1 MITLD
6 KIWFLER
13 CDWIYKNRCKLQ
25 NRLCADFVV
34 SGFVINAFASP
45 YYSYKIDKIKLGNL
59 IKLWNNGFVYNDLPL
74 IHYSQSYGNNSTNI
88 AYINNGKLVNQTFAY
103 NDEQKY
109 IPNEDVKLILKDL
122 RTSVNKWH
130 FADLISCL

>member
-6 KIWFLER
+6 KIWFLEH
-13 CDWIYKNRCKLQ
+13 CDWIYKNRYKLQ

-88 AYINNGKLVNQTFAY
+88 AYIDNGKLVNQTFSY

-109 IPNEDVKLILKDL
+109 IPNEYVKEILKSL
-122 RTSVNKWH
+122 RKSILNI
-130 FADLISCL
+130 DIL

>member
-6 KIWFLER
+6 KIWFLEH
-13 CDWIYKNRCKLQ
+13 CDWIYKNRYKLQ

-88 AYINNGKLVNQTFAY
+88 AYIAGGKLVNQTFAY
-103 NDEQKY
+103 HDEQKY
-109 IPNEDVKLILKDL
+109 IPNEYVKEILKSL
-122 RTSVNKWH
+122 RKSILNI
-130 FADLISCL
+130 DIL

>member
-6 KIWFLER
+6 KTWFLAH
-13 CDWIYKNRCKLQ
+13 CDWIYNNRYKLQ
-25 NRLCADFVV
+25 ERVCADFVV

-45 YYSYKIDKIKLGNL
+45 YCSYKIDKITVGNL

-103 NDEQKY
+103 HDEQKY
-109 IPNEDVKLILKDL
+109 VPIDDVKEILKSL
-122 RTSVNKWH
+122 RKYNNIK
-130 FADLISCL
+130 LIIL

>member
-6 KIWFLER
+6 KTWFLAH
-13 CDWIYKNRCKLQ
+13 CDWIYQNRYKLQ
-25 NRLCADFVV
+25 ERVCADFVV

-45 YYSYKIDKIKLGNL
+45 YCSYKIDKITVGNL
-59 IKLWNNGFVYNDLPL
+59 IKLWNNGFVYNNLPL
-74 IHYSQSYGNNSTNI
+74 IHYHQAYGNNSTHI

-122 RTSVNKWH
+122 RK
-130 FADLISCL
+130 IY

>member
-6 KIWFLER
+6 KTWFLEH
-13 CDWIYKNRCKLQ
+13 CDWIYKNRYKLQ

-34 SGFVINAFASP
+34 SGFIINAFASP
-45 YYSYKIDKIKLGNL
+45 YYSYKIDKIKLVNL

-88 AYINNGKLVNQTFAY
+88 AYIAGGKLVNQTFAY

-109 IPNEDVKLILKDL
+109 IPNEDVKEILKSL
-122 RTSVNKWH
+122 RKSILNI
-130 FADLISCL
+130 DIL

>member
-6 KIWFLER
+6 KIWFLEH
-13 CDWIYKNRCKLQ
+13 CDWIYKNRYKLQ

-88 AYINNGKLVNQTFAY
+88 TYMDNGKLINQTFAY
-103 NDEQKY
+103 NDKQKY
-109 IPNEDVKLILKDL
+109 IPNEDVKEILKSL
-122 RTSVNKWH
+122 RKSILNI
-130 FADLISCL
+130 DIL

>member
-6 KIWFLER
+6 KIWFLEH
-13 CDWIYKNRCKLQ
+13 CDWIYKNRDKLQ

-88 AYINNGKLVNQTFAY
+88 SYINNGKLVNQTFAY

-109 IPNEDVKLILKDL
+109 IPTDEVKLIFRNL
-122 RTSVNKWH
+122 RNSK
-130 FADLISCL
+130 L

>member
-1 MITLD
+1 MITVD
-6 KIWFLER
+6 KTWFLEH
-13 CDWIYKNRCKLQ
+13 CDWIYNNRYKLQ
-25 NRLCADFVV
+25 ERVCADFVV

-45 YYSYKIDKIKLGNL
+45 YYSYCIDKIKLGTL
-59 IKLWNNGFVYNDLPL
+59 IKLWNSGFVYNDLPL

-109 IPNEDVKLILKDL
+109 IPNEEVKEILRDL
-122 RTSVNKWH
+122 RK
-130 FADLISCL
+130 

>member
-1 MITLD
+1 MITVD
-6 KIWFLER
+6 KTWFLAH
-13 CDWIYKNRCKLQ
+13 CDWIYQNRYKLE

-45 YYSYKIDKIKLGNL
+45 YYSYCIDKITVRNL
-59 IKLWNNGFVYNDLPL
+59 IKLWNNGFVYNNLPL

-88 AYINNGKLVNQTFAY
+88 AYIDNGKLVNQTFAY

-109 IPNEDVKLILKDL
+109 IPNEYVKEILKEL
-122 RTSVNKWH
+122 RK
-130 FADLISCL
+130 

>member
-13 CDWIYKNRCKLQ
+13 CDWIYKNRYKLE

-59 IKLWNNGFVYNDLPL
+59 IKLWNNGFVYNNLPL
-74 IHYSQSYGNNSTNI
+74 IHYSQSYGNNSIHI
-88 AYINNGKLVNQTFAY
+88 AYIYRGKVFRHRFLW
-103 NDEQKY
+103 NDEKKY
-109 IPNEDVKLILKDL
+109 VPNEEVKLIFRNL
-122 RTSVNKWH
+122 RKSK
-130 FADLISCL
+130 L

>member
-34 SGFVINAFASP
+34 SGFVINAFACP
-45 YYSYKIDKIKLGNL
+45 YCSYKIDKITVGNL
-59 IKLWNNGFVYNDLPL
+59 IKLWNNGFVYQNLPL

-109 IPNEDVKLILKDL
+109 IPNEDVKLILRDL
-122 RTSVNKWH
+122 RRSVNK
-130 FADLISCL
+130 